1 MRVHARGHT
10 TSRGSCGLARVAA
23 RRPGRPRPPLCRAK
37 CGSAPWPVQAGVL
50 VRAGALPPSI
60 LRCGPPCR
68 CVSSRYRSRAS
79 LGVAPGRC
87 GGSVLPLWA
96 EAARSGVLLRAHCGR
111 LRVWPGDIPARLASA
126 YGCQGVHQHGR
137 VVVPSRCWAIQP
149 RAVASRAVGSS
160 EPVPGARAGVCSAGC
175 GRLRCA
181 GSVFGGGSW
190 ARMWPSLPTAMDLQ
204 LSASAL
210 ILSVGRLFPLPVPEP
225 AVLAVMRVPRSGSAP
240 VQCRL
245 GSRWSGL
252 LWLSLLPPRFVWSI
266 GWILSWVVSS
276 GRTLCRPRSGRG
288 FCSPRPCAAPVPCI
302 LPSIRCRA
310 DSRWTGVSR
319 QALAGVSLVRS
330 PGWAPSWVDS
340 SACTRCWRRLSC

>member
-1 MRVHARGHT
+1 M
-10 TSRGSCGLARVAA
+10 
-23 RRPGRPRPPLCRAK
+23 
-37 CGSAPWPVQAGVL
+37 
-50 VRAGALPPSI
+50 RAGALPPSI

-111 LRVWPGDIPARLASA
+111 LRVWPGDMPARLASA

-225 AVLAVMRVPRSGSAP
+225 AVMAVLRVPRSGSAP

-266 GWILSWVVSS
+266 GWIPYWVVSS

-288 FCSPRPCAAPVPCI
+288 FARRVLVPCRSRVFCRRFDAVWTAAG
-302 LPSIRCRA
+302 LECPGRPWRASASSVAPAGYPHGLTAPS
-310 DSRWTGVSR
+310 
-319 QALAGVSLVRS
+319 ALDAGV
-330 PGWAPSWVDS
+330 G
-340 SACTRCWRRLSC
+340 